1 LRGRRGD
8 DIGDKKGG
16 EMTEDTMTSRERVLK
31 LFAGEEI
38 DRPPCFSGMG
48 NVTTE
53 GLKKF
58 GYKFAAVHSDAK
70 MMADSAAST
79 YKLFGFECGVVPFD
93 LCVEAEALGCEI
105 NVYAHVEDILYPT
118 IKTKLVNNEEEM
130 DITIPSGLADK
141 GRIPLMK
148 EAIRLV
154 KEDIGKEAAVGTYVL
169 GPFTLA
175 GQIMELN
182 TLLKLSFKKPDKV
195 GALLDILADAII
207 VVAREYE
214 KAGADYIT
222 VREMGATSDVL
233 SPRVFKNLIL
243 PYLKKIFAGLKSNN
257 VLHICGK
264 TNDIAVFMLE
274 SGAGAISVDQK
285 NDIVETRKK
294 IDEDAL
300 LFGNYDPYNVLVSG
314 TPEQVREAV
323 TQCMNNGVNAVWPGC
338 DIWPTV
344 PPENFHAMMDEV
356 KKYRR

>member
-1 LRGRRGD
+1 
-8 DIGDKKGG
+8 
-16 EMTEDTMTSRERVLK
+16 MTPKERVLK
-31 LFAGEEI
+31 LFAGEAV

-58 GYKFAAVHSDAK
+58 GYKFAALHSDAK
-70 MMADSAAST
+70 LMSDAAAST

-105 NVYAHVEDILYPT
+105 NVYAHLEDILYPT
-118 IKTKLVNNEEEM
+118 IKKKLIHNEDEM
-130 DITIPSGLADK
+130 DIAIPSDYIER

-148 EAIRLV
+148 EAIRNIRD
-154 KEDIGKEAAVGTYVL
+154 DIGKEAPIGTYVL

-182 TLLKLSFKKPDKV
+182 DLLKLSFKKPDKV
-195 GALLDILADAII
+195 GKLLDVLADAI
-207 VVAREYE
+207 VLVAKEYE
-214 KAGADYIT
+214 KSGVDYVT

-243 PYLKKIFAGLKSNN
+243 PYLQKIFSQLDVNS

-264 TNDIAVFMLE
+264 TNDIAVSMQE
-274 SGAGAISVDQK
+274 SGAKAISVDQK
-285 NDIVETRKK
+285 NDIAETRKK
-294 IDEDAL
+294 LGKEAL
-300 LFGNYDPYNVLVSG
+300 LFGNYDPYNVLVAG
-314 TPEQVREAV
+314 TPEKVRE
-323 TQCMNNGVNAVWPGC
+323 TIRTCLDDGVSAVWPGC

-344 PPENFHAMMDEV
+344 PPDNIKAMLDEV
-356 KKYRR
+356 KNYRR

>member
-1 LRGRRGD
+1 MSVNSL
-8 DIGDKKGG
+8 
-16 EMTEDTMTSRERVLK
+16 TSRERVLK

-70 MMADSAAST
+70 MMADAAASS
-79 YKLFGFECGVVPFD
+79 YKLFGFECAVVPFD

-105 NVYAHVEDILYPT
+105 NVYSHVEDILYPT
-118 IKTKLVNNEEEM
+118 IKTKLVNTEDEM
-130 DITIPSGLADK
+130 DIQIPSDLA
-141 GRIPLMK
+141 GRGRVPMMK
-148 EAIRLV
+148 EVIRLL
-154 KEDIGKEAAVGTYVL
+154 KNDIGKDVAIGAHVL

-195 GALLDILADAII
+195 GKLLGMLADAL
-207 VVAREYE
+207 VVIAGEYE
-214 KAGADYIT
+214 AAGADYIT

-233 SPRVFKNLIL
+233 SPRVFKSLIL
-243 PYLKKIFAGLKSNN
+243 PYLTKIFSGLKKHN

-264 TNDIAVFMLE
+264 TNDIAVSMLE
-274 SGAGAISVDQK
+274 SGARAISVDQK
-285 NDIVETRKK
+285 NDIIETRKK
-294 IDEDAL
+294 IGEKAL
-300 LFGNYDPYNVLVSG
+300 LFGNYDPYNILVSG
-314 TPEQVREAV
+314 SQDQVRE
-323 TQCMNNGVNAVWPGC
+323 TMKGCLDNGVSAVWPGC

-344 PPENFHAMMDEV
+344 PPDNFLAMMDEV